1 MVYSDNG
8 EEFANQELVELIE
21 NLGVTYKATA
31 AQVSFSN
38 GINERHNAILKDILT
53 KLRIDD
59 DHKSTPLDI
68 LLYAIFAKN
77 YLIDNLRFSPHQ
89 RVFGRKANIPSINL
103 NNVSHINSDY
113 GSDHVREHLKLL
125 HKTKSCVHEG

>member
-68 LLYAIFAKN
+68 LLYAIFAN
-77 YLIDNLRFSPHQ
+77 
-89 RVFGRKANIPSINL
+89 NL
-103 NNVSHINSDY
+103 NNVCHINSDY
-113 GSDHVREHLKLL
+113 ESDHVREHLKLL
-125 HKTKSCVHEG
+125 HKTRVAYMKAENSDDRLKRALS